1 MTRTHQDIWFDADAE
16 IFTLFV
22 GKAIELV
29 PKRIVFAIDVP
40 VEGNQITL
48 VFAPGSDKTLN
59 STKRT
64 VAPLTGVPLICSKSA
79 VPPVAM

>member
-48 VFAPGSDKTLN
+48 VLS
-59 STKRT
+59 
-64 VAPLTGVPLICSKSA
+64 LIHI
-79 VPPVAM
+79 